1 MKVSKEEK
9 VMRIIKLLYLY
20 PDLLN
25 LYGDNGNIR
34 ILEKELACHVSVF
47 VDRKS
52 IGDDIDFMRYDFI
65 YVGGGTERN
74 QIAALKD
81 LMRYQSQLSE
91 YINAEK
97 PILMSGNSFEMLGRS
112 ITVGNAEPVL
122 GLGIVDMRTIVSTK
136 KRDTMDA
143 IYQFERPEG
152 SYLAI
157 GFINKA
163 SHVILGNN
171 VQPLFK
177 VLYGLGNCDEPLL
190 KGYEGVSYH
199 QLMGTHLTGPILV
212 KNPWLLEQICC
223 KILGQTG
230 LAYVSAISENQHKA
244 YKISLAELQRIADK
258 K

>member
-1 MKVSKEEK
+1 MKVSKEET

-65 YVGGGTERN
+65 YAGGGTERN

-97 PILMSGNSFEMLGRS
+97 PILMSGNSFEMLGSS

-171 VQPLFK
+171 VQPLF
-177 VLYGLGNCDEPLL
+177 